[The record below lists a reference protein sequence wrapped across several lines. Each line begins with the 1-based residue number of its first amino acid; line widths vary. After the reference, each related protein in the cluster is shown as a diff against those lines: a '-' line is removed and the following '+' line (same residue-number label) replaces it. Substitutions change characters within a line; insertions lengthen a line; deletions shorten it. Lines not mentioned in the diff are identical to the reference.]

1 MVVKPSPCFEG
12 NISLQPGHAS
22 SPSYQASALPC
33 HVHCNQVLF
42 SLPQTSFW
50 ERCSVIS
57 SVWDSRVESK
67 WSFVCCHAKRMLSVC
82 CESGKSDTS
91 ATLEQ
96 VDLEPYSEHIHQHC
110 YRVNSVTAGKRR
122 MGGEQ
127 SLIPMSVGI
136 NVVTG
141 WTARSSK
148 T

>member
-1 MVVKPSPCFEG
+1 
-12 NISLQPGHAS
+12 
-22 SPSYQASALPC
+22 
-33 HVHCNQVLF
+33 
-42 SLPQTSFW
+42 
-50 ERCSVIS
+50 
-57 SVWDSRVESK
+57 
-67 WSFVCCHAKRMLSVC
+67 MLSVC

-127 SLIPMSVGI
+127 SLIPMSVGV